1 MDSSYSVL
9 LSVEFVKENPEDLS
23 KRTENAEFPF
33 QSLWK
38 PKKFRYFS
46 ISLLTKKRG
55 YVIIKYKFGKEGA
68 GSVFSFSERSNADEK
83 AGMPYRFPVFQPC
96 GSLPFPRGMTGFS
109 AFLRKTGFFL
119 LFQF

>member
-9 LSVEFVKENPEDLS
+9 LSVDFVKENPEDLS

-55 YVIIKYKFGKEGA
+55 YVIIKYKLGRTVQA
-68 GSVFSFSERSNADEK
+68 VFFHFLRDHSQMKKQASRI
-83 AGMPYRFPVFQPC
+83 
-96 GSLPFPRGMTGFS
+96 
-109 AFLRKTGFFL
+109 AFLFVYRAGGSPHRAS
-119 LFQF
+119 